1 MTYTWVLSNF
11 YAGLVLG
18 AIARA
23 IPRAQIMIETPI
35 YRNGATASLPSTTA
49 GRRR

>member
-11 YAGLVLG
+11 YAGLVPG
-18 AIARA
+18 AIARV
-23 IPRAQIMIETPI
+23 IPRAQIMIENPS
-35 YRNGATASLPSTTA
+35 YRNGATISPPSTKA